1 MKFQKAQKFFALL
14 LALVLVFSA
23 AIPVQAESATVAIT
37 ENSAYLEQLYY
48 ETFSEPDNPI
58 VSQEPYLD
66 TDEELAVFEVD
77 GQSDTTLLTYADGST
92 AIASALPVNTQQ
104 SSEARASLPDW
115 LVYRIQGDGNG
126 TITISLAATL
136 LTWGTDLDM
145 SLYYGTC
152 RDINADNLKERWK
165 VTSLGLTTVTRSV
178 TISTTKYFRLVIEGV
193 CCGDDV
199 YGQQKNFL
207 MNKKAKLYPKYICPV
222 SGKLCVA
229 PYYANHPKTT
239 PIDWNGRKTY
249 INWFNKTYNNGKDPW
264 DWGDYEIHHIRPRN
278 FGGNND
284 NANLIPLPKATHL
297 TFTSWWRN
305 Y

>member
-1 MKFQKAQKFFALL
+1 
-14 LALVLVFSA
+14 
-23 AIPVQAESATVAIT
+23 
-37 ENSAYLEQLYY
+37 
-48 ETFSEPDNPI
+48 
-58 VSQEPYLD
+58 
-66 TDEELAVFEVD
+66 
-77 GQSDTTLLTYADGST
+77 
-92 AIASALPVNTQQ
+92 
-104 SSEARASLPDW
+104 
-115 LVYRIQGDGNG
+115 
-126 TITISLAATL
+126 
-136 LTWGTDLDM
+136 M

-178 TISTTKYFRLVIEGV
+178 TISTTKYFRLVIEVV

-199 YGQQKNFL
+199 YGQQKNFR

-229 PYYANHPKTT
+229 PYYANHLKTT